1 MSSLLYTLIIY
12 PLEMF
17 IESVF
22 SISMEMIPAVGYA
35 IVFVSIAV
43 QVLALPMYKR
53 ADQLQNEERDRQ
65 KAMEPTVRHIKKT
78 FKGDERVMML
88 STYYR
93 EEHYHSYYQFKV
105 IMPLL
110 LQIPFFMAAYNFLSG
125 CSALDGASFY
135 FLKDLGRPDGM
146 ITVGGISINVM
157 PVIMTAINI
166 LSGAIYTKGY
176 GIKEKLQLY
185 LTAGVFLVLLYNSPS
200 GLVFYWTLNNLF
212 SLVKNIFMK
221 IVKQPRPIIG
231 VLSLLF
237 VCAYCFK
244 CYTYGRW
251 SEAEGRITMIMIL
264 LIGALPLLG
273 LLFDKVRKNRD
284 EKDIAKEDKSIFL
297 LSSIV
302 TALTVGAL
310 IPIVTIASSP
320 AEFVVRGYYVNPMV
334 HVIYPF
340 ITAIGIFV
348 LWGNIL
354 LAFNSERSQKVM
366 CFAMFGISACVLVN
380 SQFFKKNLNNMS
392 VHMQYNR
399 ILDIT
404 TKQKL
409 INIGVLIALLLVCYG
424 LYKYTKRTVMGL
436 CISLIAV
443 VVFMTGY
450 NTVKIQRVINN
461 TAHIKDNEYYTQSDA
476 HFTLDKSGDNVV
488 VIMLDRA
495 LGQYV
500 PYIFNE
506 RPELADVFSGFTFY
520 PNTITYGP
528 HTLTGAPALMGGYEY
543 TTYNMKDMVGDEYT
557 NFRLDSINVMPKI
570 FSDNGYKC
578 SVLDPPI
585 DPPNKELESYY
596 NAISSDIDA
605 FYADG
610 VTKTEEEARSD
621 YEYFSK
627 ISKKTY
633 IKHSLF
639 LSSPQFLRLWVYDNG
654 KYHMQ
659 TKVDERLTLRSH
671 IGELDKLSEMT
682 SITDNGKGTFSFIC
696 NLTPHCINADL
707 QMPNYTIED
716 EVDNSP
722 FLDEWRNKL
731 ETTPGDRKINMYT
744 DWAIQSY
751 EVNMT
756 CYLRLAKWIK
766 YLKDNDLYDNTRIIL
781 VSDHGFYYFAFDD
794 MMFDKGS
801 GVIDLERMTP
811 LLMVKD
817 FGDGQFTT
825 SDEFMT
831 NADVP
836 TIAMRGLIEDPV
848 NPNTGKPITDAQK
861 FERVQ
866 YVYDDDDWL
875 SVHDD
880 VYDLNNW
887 KVEEIEFKN
896 KELMMSD

>member
-1 MSSLLYTLIIY
+1 MSSLLYALIIY

-17 IESVF
+17 IETVF
-22 SISMEMIPAVGYA
+22 SVSMEMIPAVGYA

-88 STYYR
+88 STFYR
-93 EEHYHSYYQFKV
+93 EEHYHSYYQLKV

-125 CSALDGASFY
+125 CPALDGASFY
-135 FLKDLGRPDGM
+135 FLKDLGKPDGM
-146 ITVGGISINVM
+146 ITVGGLSINVM
-157 PVIMTAINI
+157 PVLMTVINI
-166 LSGAIYTKGY
+166 ISGAIYTKGY
-176 GIKEKLQLY
+176 GLKDKLQLY
-185 LTAGVFLVLLYNSPS
+185 LTAGVFLILLYNSPS

-212 SLVKNIFMK
+212 SLAKNVFMK
-221 IVKQPRPIIG
+221 IVKHPRPIIS
-231 VLSLLF
+231 VLSLLL

-251 SEAEGRITMIMIL
+251 SESEGRITMIMVFV
-264 LIGALPLLG
+264 IGSLPLLG
-273 LLFDKVRKNRD
+273 LLIDRVREDRD
-284 EKDIAKEDKSIFL
+284 EVGITAEEKSIFL

-320 AEFVVRGYYVNPMV
+320 AEFVVRGYYVNPVV
-334 HVIYPF
+334 HAIYPF
-340 ITAIGIFV
+340 IVSIGIFV

-354 LAFNSERSQKVM
+354 LAFNSSRSQKIM
-366 CFAMFGISACVLVN
+366 CFVMFGISAGVLVN

-399 ILDIT
+399 LLDIT
-404 TKQKL
+404 TQQKL
-409 INIGVLIALLLVCYG
+409 VNAAVLMGVLLVCYG
-424 LYKYTKRTVMGL
+424 VYKYTKRTARGL
-436 CISLIAV
+436 CISLMAV

-450 NTVKIQRVINN
+450 NVMKIQRAINN

-476 HFTLDKSGDNVV
+476 HFTLDRKGNNVV

-506 RPELADVFSGFTFY
+506 RPELSDVYSGFTFY
-520 PNTITYGP
+520 PNTVTYGP

-543 TTYNMKDMVGDEYT
+543 TAYNVKDMTGDEYKD
-557 NFRLDSINVMPKI
+557 FRSNSRNVLPTI
-570 FSDNGYKC
+570 FSENGYKC
-578 SVLDPPI
+578 SVLDPPVS
-585 DPPNKELESYY
+585 PENEELEDYY
-596 NAISSDIDA
+596 KSISPDIDA
-605 FYADG
+605 YYADG
-610 VTKTEEEARSD
+610 VMRTAEEAKKD
-621 YEYFSK
+621 YDYFAAVA
-627 ISKKTY
+627 KKTY

-639 LSSPQFLRLWVYDNG
+639 LSSPQFFRLWVYDNG
-654 KYHMQ
+654 QYHMQ

-671 IGELDKLSEMT
+671 IEELDKLNEMT
-682 SITDNGKGTFSFIC
+682 SISDNGKGTYTFIC

-707 QMPNYTIED
+707 QMPDYTLED
-716 EVDNSP
+716 TVDNSP
-722 FLDEWRNKL
+722 YLDEWRNTL
-731 ETTPGDRKINMYT
+731 DSTPGNRKINMYT

-756 CYLRLAKWIK
+756 CYLRIAEWIK

-794 MMFDKGS
+794 MMFDKGDS
-801 GVIDLERMTP
+801 MIDLERMTP

-817 FGDGQFTT
+817 FGDGRFST
-825 SDEFMT
+825 SYDFMT

-836 TIAMRGLIEDPV
+836 TIAMNGLIEDPV
-848 NPNTGKPITDAQK
+848 NPNTGKQISDAQK
-861 FERVQ
+861 HEREQ